1 MVEGVREVVVESG
14 GVALPGLLGAAEA
27 GRGLVVF
34 AHGSG
39 SSRLSGRNAAVA
51 EVLRE
56 AGFATLLFDLLTDA
70 ESADRRN
77 VFDID
82 LLAERLAAATAWA
95 RRQSWMEEMSVG
107 YFGASTG
114 GAAALV
120 AGARDEHISAIVSR
134 GGRPD
139 LAGGALDLVRA
150 PTLLIVGGLDFG
162 VIELN
167 QSAFE
172 RLRCKKRL
180 EVVEGAT
187 HLFEEPGRLEI
198 VATLARDWFLDW
210 MPT

>member
-1 MVEGVREVVVESG
+1 
-14 GVALPGLLGAAEA
+14 
-27 GRGLVVF
+27 
-34 AHGSG
+34 
-39 SSRLSGRNAAVA
+39 
-51 EVLRE
+51 
-56 AGFATLLFDLLTDA
+56 
-70 ESADRRN
+70 
-77 VFDID
+77 
-82 LLAERLAAATAWA
+82 
-95 RRQSWMEEMSVG
+95 MEEMSVG

>member
-34 AHGSG
+34 AHGGG